1 MNNIDLCIKAKK
13 LINSINMRQHVNP
26 LSNYFNEF
34 ERVPSLVEMFGDSKS
49 NLHLDI
55 GCAAGEF
62 LFDLASVNSSWN
74 YLGIEIR
81 EKLVKNAQLR
91 VREREIK
98 NLYFLFGNANNIL
111 KDLQSQSL
119 IKNIKSISFNFPDP
133 WFKKRHYKRRVIQ
146 PDFIKILSS
155 SLQKGSL
162 IFIKTDVKDLFDYM
176 DCNIL
181 SNFNFK
187 TIDKNYFNFS
197 ESFNPNKVKTTREK
211 YVIVNELNIFERIYI
226 KV

>member
-1 MNNIDLCIKAKK
+1 
-13 LINSINMRQHVNP
+13 MRQHVNP
-26 LSNYFNEF
+26 LSINFNEI
-34 ERVPSLVEMFGDSKS
+34 ERIPSLFEMFGDPKL

-62 LFDLASVNSSWN
+62 LFDLALVNTSWN

-81 EKLVKNAQLR
+81 EKLVKTSKLK

-98 NLYFLFGNANNIL
+98 NLYFVFGNANNIL
-111 KDLQSQSL
+111 NDAKSKFI
-119 IKNIKSISFNFPDP
+119 IKNIKSISLNFPDP

-146 PDFIKILSS
+146 PEFINILSN

-176 DCNIL
+176 DSTIS

-187 TIDKNYFNFS
+187 TIDKKDFNYS
-197 ESFNPNKVKTTREK
+197 ESFNPNKVKTNREK
-211 YVIVNELNIFERIYI
+211 YVNVNQLDIFERIYI
-226 KV
+226 KS